1 MLIDPHLLQSH
12 WEALAV
18 LSILVIAG
26 KIISVSLAAITVG
39 ERPDTAI
46 KAGFAMAQ
54 IGVFAIL
61 FAQADD
67 ASAKL
72 LYSLAVGLMTI
83 TTLLCPLI
91 VRASNPMAAWI
102 DNHLSVPMQNALAQY
117 EEWLKRLRNG
127 REPTVHAPPH

>member
-1 MLIDPHLLQSH
+1 M
-12 WEALAV
+12 ARG
-18 LSILVIAG
+18 SIKPSRIVSVASIA
-26 KIISVSLAAITVG
+26 VG

-91 VRASNPMAAWI
+91 GRASNPMAAWI
-102 DNHLSVPMQNALAQY
+102 DNHLPAPNAECA
-117 EEWLKRLRNG
+117 R
-127 REPTVHAPPH
+127 AI